1 MKIFLILLILFLT
14 VGFMVSPM
22 AIAGGKTA
30 VVVVD
35 VQKDFT
41 TEYNG
46 SLAVN
51 GTDKTYLESVADA
64 TKKLKDLGLPIYA
77 TQDWHPAD
85 HISFASNHI
94 GKKPL
99 ETITLEDGRTQILWP
114 DHCVQNADGAKLLLD
129 NKLFAGIV
137 QKGANSKY
145 DSYSGFQDDG
155 GAKTTLDNT
164 LKSIGTKNLIVYGIA
179 TDYCVKF
186 TVLNGIEAGYNV
198 IVVRDLT
205 PEIAPDTAKAA
216 WVEMKE
222 RGAVIWDTLD
232 MLKVKNLL

>member
-1 MKIFLILLILFLT
+1 MKI
-14 VGFMVSPM
+14 S
-22 AIAGGKTA
+22 TA

-35 VQKDFT
+35 IQKDFT
-41 TEYNG
+41 TAFKG

-51 GTDKTYLESVADA
+51 GTDHDYLKLVAEA
-64 TKKLKDLGLPIYA
+64 TKNLKGVGLPIYA

-85 HISFASNHI
+85 HVSFASNHK
-94 GKKPL
+94 GKNPL
-99 ETITLEDGRTQILWP
+99 ETITLEDGRTQVLWP
-114 DHCVQNADGAKLLLD
+114 DHCVQGSEGAKLLLD
-129 NKLFAGIV
+129 ENLITGIV

-155 GAKTTLDNT
+155 GAKTTLDKT
-164 LKSIGTKNLIVYGIA
+164 LKSTGIKNLIVYGIA

-186 TVLNGIEAGYNV
+186 TVLDGMAAGYNV

-216 WVEMKE
+216 WTEMEEK
-222 RGAVIWDTLD
+222 GAAIWPSLD
-232 MLKVKNLL
+232 MAKVKNFL

>member
-1 MKIFLILLILFLT
+1 ME
-14 VGFMVSPM
+14 SS
-22 AIAGGKTA
+22 KTA

-41 TEYNG
+41 AAYNG

-51 GTDKTYLESVADA
+51 GTDQTYLDLVADA
-64 TKKLKDLGLPIYA
+64 TKKLKTLGLVVYA

-85 HISFASNHI
+85 HVSFASNHS
-94 GKKPL
+94 GKNPL
-99 ETITLEDGRTQILWP
+99 ETTTLEDGRTQILWP
-114 DHCVQNADGAKLLLD
+114 DHCVQNSDGAKLLLD
-129 NKLFAGIV
+129 QKFLSGIV
-137 QKGANSKY
+137 QKGADSKY

-155 GAKTTLDNT
+155 GAKTTLDKT

-186 TVLNGIEAGYNV
+186 TVLNGIAAGYNV
-198 IVVRDLT
+198 IVIRDLT

-216 WVEMKE
+216 WMEMKE
-222 RGAVIWDTLD
+222 NGAAIWDTLD
-232 MLKVKNLL
+232 VEKVKRLL